1 MDLLALLNEKKT
13 INQAALAAPMA
24 LGPNDKFTP
33 YKNLLNEENPD
44 VVIWQADAIADD
56 FSKEVIWDQVKQG
69 GAQAVDEGDLS
80 AMKKAALKSELDQ
93 AHQEFL
99 ANWPGIQKQIV
110 QELVQNAKETAGER
124 SLFLAYST
132 KAEGGLGEMGPADQA
147 FFLTTALNESKG
159 AFSAV
164 FIPELLDENLQEKVQ
179 ESAQKQGTL
188 VIRTTTLQ
196 ELTEMELS
204 KAFDGAADK
213 GTNLLN
219 LEMAAASVS
228 EIDPADLD
236 AALVDLMN
244 RPAADQLHV
253 MLTLTGQLSK
263 DQIETWL
270 ILPSALVTLALS
282 ANYQTPKIKSTIKE
296 LGWN

>member
-1 MDLLALLNEKKT
+1 MDFLTLLNEKKT
-13 INQAALAAPMA
+13 INQAALAVPMA

-33 YKNLLNEENPD
+33 YKSLLNKENPD
-44 VVIWQADAIADD
+44 VVIWQADTIADD

-124 SLFLAYST
+124 FLFLAYST
-132 KAEGGLGEMGPADQA
+132 KAEGGFGEMGPADQA
-147 FFLTTALNESKG
+147 FFLSTALNESKG

-179 ESAQKQGTL
+179 EAAQKQGTL

-196 ELTEMELS
+196 ELTETELT
-204 KAFDGAADK
+204 KAFKDAADK
-213 GTNLLN
+213 RTDLLN
-219 LEMAAASVS
+219 LEMTSASVS
-228 EIDPADLD
+228 ETDP
-236 AALVDLMN
+236 AALVDLMT
-244 RPAADQLHV
+244 RPAADRLHV

-270 ILPSALVTLALS
+270 ILPSALVTLVLS